1 MKNISSWS
9 IKNPIPIIL
18 LFVLLT
24 LSGVNSFMGM
34 RINNNPDIDFPLV
47 AVTAVRPGSAPAE
60 MEIQVTRL
68 IEDSLAGLS
77 GVRHINSQVV
87 DGVSTTTIEF
97 ELGTDTERA
106 TNDVRNAMSGLRAD
120 LPQDMQEPAVQR
132 IDITGDALITWVVRS
147 PTMTPEQISWFVD
160 NDISRTLLA
169 IKGVGEVNRSGGVD
183 REISVELDPDRL
195 ASYGLTAASVSQA
208 LAGVNSDQPGG
219 RVTVSGSERSI
230 RTLGAAGSIA
240 QLSETL
246 VPVSGGRTVRLGD
259 LGTVEDHW
267 SEPRRLARYNGQE
280 AITFNFLRSR
290 TASEVKIAKRVR
302 EAVAKIDADHPELTI
317 EQVTASV
324 EQIEESYVAS
334 LEALLLGAVLAVVV
348 VFIFLRDWRATFITA
363 TAMPMSLIP
372 AFAILGPLDQS
383 LNVVSLLALSLTIG
397 ILVDDAIVEIEN
409 IVRHMRDGK
418 PPYAASMEAADEI
431 GLAVVATTA
440 TIIAVFAPVGFMPGI
455 IGQFFKAFALAA
467 CVSVAFSLLVARTLT
482 PLMAAYLLKH
492 HKHDDKDPFWMSGY
506 LKALHWSLENRWKVF
521 AIGTVLF
528 LITAI
533 GVAPRVPFEF
543 SPGGDVGRAGFSVEL
558 PPGATLAQTDA
569 VVQRLTRDLRA
580 RPEVTSVYA
589 AIGGQDVN
597 QANVYADL
605 TDKGERKL
613 SQQEFARVMV
623 DGWKPIPG
631 ARIGAGVAQQGGGP
645 SDGTSYRFAILS
657 DNGAALQAAARKIE
671 AEMRTVPGLANV
683 VNTASIARPELLV
696 TPRPDQ
702 AALMGVSTSAIS
714 QTVRVATIGDVDQNL
729 PKYNLGDRQV
739 PIRLRLTPAAREDLS
754 VIENLRV
761 PTAGGTAVPLSA
773 VADIRFGAGPSQVLR
788 QDRSRIATITAE
800 LNGIRSGDA
809 GAAVAK
815 LPSVKNLPAGVR
827 EVPAGDAE
835 FIAEMITGFATAFG
849 TGILLMYAVLVLL
862 FRSFAYPITIMASLP
877 LAIGGAFVALM
888 IGGSSFSISS
898 LIGVLMLMGI
908 AAKNSILLVDYIIIA
923 EKEGR
928 PRMEAIMD
936 AAHKRARPIL
946 MTTFAMGAGM
956 LPVAVGWGADVEFRQ
971 PMAIAVVGGL
981 ISSTFL
987 SLLFIPPIFTIVDDI
1002 SGWGRR
1008 RMGKMF
1014 AGQHRTAVAPG
1025 AVPNTGSHEVETPA
1039 E

>member
-18 LFVLLT
+18 LFTLLT
-24 LSGVNSFMGM
+24 IAGLLSFNSM

-47 AVTAVRPGSAPAE
+47 SVVAARPGAAPSE
-60 MEIQVTRL
+60 MEVQVTRL

-77 GVRHINSQVV
+77 GVRHINSQVM
-87 DGVSTTTIEF
+87 DGVSQTTIEF

-120 LPQDMQEPAVQR
+120 LPQDMQEPSVQR
-132 IDITGDALITWVVRS
+132 IDITGDALITWVIRS
-147 PTMTPEQISWFVD
+147 STMTPEEISWFVD
-160 NDISRTLLA
+160 NDVSRTLLA

-183 REISVELDPDRL
+183 REIAVELDPDRL
-195 ASYGLTAASVSQA
+195 ASYGLTAAAVSQA
-208 LAGVNSDQPGG
+208 LTGVNSDQPGG
-219 RVTVSGSERSI
+219 RVTISGSERSI
-230 RTLGAAGSIA
+230 RTLGAAGSIE
-240 QLSETL
+240 QLRETL
-246 VPVSGGRTVRLGD
+246 IPLGGGRTVRLGD

-290 TASEVKIAKRVR
+290 SASEVKIAEKVR
-302 EAVAKIDADHPELTI
+302 EAVAKIDEDHPELEI
-317 EQVTASV
+317 QQVTASV
-324 EQIEESYVAS
+324 EQIEESYIAS
-334 LEALLLGAVLAVVV
+334 LEALLLGAVLAVIV
-348 VFIFLRDWRATFITA
+348 VFIFLRDWRATLITA
-363 TAMPMSLIP
+363 VAMPLSLIP
-372 AFAILGPLDQS
+372 TFAVLEPLGQS

-418 PPYAASMEAADEI
+418 SPYSASMEAADEI

-467 CVSVAFSLLVARTLT
+467 CVSVAFSLVVARTLT

-492 HKHDDKDPFWMSGY
+492 HKHEDRDPFWMSSY
-506 LKALHWSLENRWKVF
+506 LKSLSWSLKNRWKVF
-521 AIGTVLF
+521 AIGTALF
-528 LITAI
+528 I
-533 GVAPRVPFEF
+533 GCGFLATKVPFEF
-543 SPGGDVGRAGFSVEL
+543 QPSGDVGRAGFSVEL

-569 VVQRLTRDLRA
+569 IVQRLTRDLRA

-589 AIGGQDVN
+589 SVGGQEVN

-605 TDKGERKL
+605 TDKGDRNL
-613 SQQEFARVMV
+613 SQQAFARAMV
-623 DGWKPIPG
+623 DSWKDIPG
-631 ARIGAGVAQQGGGP
+631 ARIGAGIAQQGGGP
-645 SDGTSYRFAILS
+645 SDGTSYTFSILS
-657 DNGAALQAAARKIE
+657 DSGDALIAAARQVE

-683 VNTASIARPELLV
+683 VNTAAIARPEILV

-714 QTVRVATIGDVDQNL
+714 QAIRVATIGDVDQNL

-739 PIRLRLTPAAREDLS
+739 PIRLRLTADAREDLS

-761 PTAGGTAVPLSA
+761 PTATGGAVPLSA
-773 VADIRFGAGPSQVLR
+773 VADISFGAGPSQVLR
-788 QDRSRIATITAE
+788 QDRSRIASITAE
-800 LNGIRSGDA
+800 LDGIRSGEA
-809 GAAVAK
+809 GALVQK
-815 LPSVKNLPAGVR
+815 LPSVQNLPEGVR
-827 EVPAGDAE
+827 QVPAGDQE
-835 FIAEMITGFATAFG
+835 FIAEMINGFAIAFM
-849 TGILLMYAVLVLL
+849 TGVLLMYAVLVLL

-908 AAKNSILLVDYIIIA
+908 AAKNSILLVDYIVIA
-923 EKEGR
+923 EQEGMSR
-928 PRMEAIMD
+928 LEAIMD

-956 LPVAVGWGADVEFRQ
+956 IPVAVGWGADVEFRQ

-987 SLLFIPPIFTIVDDI
+987 SLLFIPPIFTIVDDV
-1002 SGWGRR
+1002 SGFIRR
-1008 RMGKMF
+1008 RMGGMF
-1014 AGQHRTAVAPG
+1014 ASQHQTQP
-1025 AVPNTGSHEVETPA
+1025 VEPAPA

>member
-9 IKNPIPIIL
+9 IRNPIPIIL
-18 LFVLLT
+18 LFTLLT
-24 LSGVNSFMGM
+24 IGGVLSFLSM

-47 AVTAVRPGSAPAE
+47 AVTAVRPGAAPSE
-60 MEIQVTRL
+60 MEVQVTRL

-77 GVRHINSQVV
+77 GVRHINSQIT
-87 DGVSTTTIEF
+87 DGVSSTTIEF

-120 LPQDMQEPAVQR
+120 LPQDMQEPGVQR
-132 IDITGDALITWVVRS
+132 IDITGDALITWVVS
-147 PTMTPEQISWFVD
+147 SETMTPEEISWYVD
-160 NDISRTLLA
+160 NDISRALLA
-169 IKGVGEVNRSGGVD
+169 IKGVGEVNRGGGVD
-183 REISVELDPDRL
+183 REIAVELDPDRL
-195 ASYGLTAASVSQA
+195 ASYGLTAAAVSQA
-208 LAGVNSDQPGG
+208 LTSVNSDQPGG
-219 RVTVSGSERSI
+219 RVTISGAERSI
-230 RTLGAAGSIA
+230 RTLGAATSIEA
-240 QLSETL
+240 LRETL
-246 VPVSGGRTVRLGD
+246 VPLSGGRSVRLGD
-259 LGTVEDHW
+259 LGRVEDHW

-290 TASEVKIAKRVR
+290 SASEVKIAERVR
-302 EAVAKIDADHPELTI
+302 EAVAKIDEENPDLTI
-317 EQVTASV
+317 RQVTASV
-324 EQIEESYVAS
+324 EEIEESYIAS
-334 LEALLLGAVLAVVV
+334 LEALLLGAALAVVV

-363 TAMPMSLIP
+363 TAIPMSLIP
-372 AFAILGPLDQS
+372 TFMVLEPLGQS
-383 LNVVSLLALSLTIG
+383 LNGISLLALSLTIG

-418 PPYAASMEAADEI
+418 SPYSASMEAADEI

-440 TIIAVFAPVGFMPGI
+440 TIIAVFAPVGAMPGI

-467 CVSVAFSLLVARTLT
+467 CVSVAFSLVVARTLT

-492 HKHDDKDPFWMSGY
+492 QKHEDADPFWMSGY
-506 LKALHWSLENRWKVF
+506 LKALGWSLRNRWKVF
-521 AIGTVLF
+521 LMGTGLMLGCIGIVMSGAI
-528 LITAI
+528 
-533 GVAPRVPFEF
+533 PFEF
-543 SPGGDVGRAGFSVEL
+543 LASGDRARAGFSVEL

-569 VVQRLTRDLRA
+569 VVQRLTRDLRQ

-589 AIGGQDVN
+589 SIGGQEVN

-605 TDKGERKL
+605 TDKGDRDL
-613 SQQEFARVMV
+613 SQQQFARVMV
-623 DGWKPIPG
+623 DSWKPIPG

-657 DNGAALQAAARKIE
+657 DNGAALTAAARAVE

-683 VNTASIARPELLV
+683 VNTAAIARPEILV

-702 AALMGVSTSAIS
+702 AAMMGVSTSAIS
-714 QTVRVATIGDVDQNL
+714 QAVRVATIGDVDQNL

-739 PIRLRLTPAAREDLS
+739 PIRLRLTRDAREDLS
-754 VIENLRV
+754 VLETLRV
-761 PTAGGTAVPLSA
+761 PTANGTSVPLSA

-788 QDRSRIATITAE
+788 QDRSRVATISAE
-800 LNGIRSGDA
+800 LDGIRSGEA
-809 GAAVAK
+809 AAAVSR
-815 LPSVKNLPAGVR
+815 LPTVQNLPAGVR
-827 EVPAGDAE
+827 QVPAGDEE
-835 FIAEMITGFATAFG
+835 FIQEMIIGFAVAFG

-862 FRSFAYPITIMASLP
+862 FKSFAYPITIMASLP

-923 EKEGR
+923 EQEGQSR
-928 PRMEAIMD
+928 LEAILD

-956 LPVAVGWGADVEFRQ
+956 LPVALGWGADVEFRS

-1002 SGWGRR
+1002 AGFFKR
-1008 RMGKMF
+1008 RMSKMF
-1014 AGQHRTAVAPG
+1014 ASQRHAPG
-1025 AVPNTGSHEVETPA
+1025 QAASPA

>member
-9 IKNPIPIIL
+9 IRNPIPIIL
-18 LFVLLT
+18 LFTLLT
-24 LSGVNSFMGM
+24 IGGVLSFLSM

-47 AVTAVRPGSAPAE
+47 AVTAVRPGAAPSE
-60 MEIQVTRL
+60 MEVQVTRL

-77 GVRHINSQVV
+77 GVRHINSQIT
-87 DGVSTTTIEF
+87 DGVSSTTIEF

-120 LPQDMQEPAVQR
+120 LPQDMQEPGVQR
-132 IDITGDALITWVVRS
+132 IDITGDALITWVVS
-147 PTMTPEQISWFVD
+147 SETMTPEEISWYVD
-160 NDISRTLLA
+160 NDISRALLA
-169 IKGVGEVNRSGGVD
+169 IKGVGEVNRGGGVD
-183 REISVELDPDRL
+183 REIAVELDPDRL
-195 ASYGLTAASVSQA
+195 ASYGLTAAAVSQA
-208 LAGVNSDQPGG
+208 LTSVNSDQPGG
-219 RVTVSGSERSI
+219 RVTISGAERSI
-230 RTLGAAGSIA
+230 RTLGAATSIEA
-240 QLSETL
+240 LRETL
-246 VPVSGGRTVRLGD
+246 VPLSGGRSVRLGD
-259 LGTVEDHW
+259 LGRVEDHW

-290 TASEVKIAKRVR
+290 SASEVKIAERVR
-302 EAVAKIDADHPELTI
+302 EAVAKIDEENPDLTI
-317 EQVTASV
+317 RQVTASV
-324 EQIEESYVAS
+324 EEIEESYIAS
-334 LEALLLGAVLAVVV
+334 LEALLLGAALAVVV

-363 TAMPMSLIP
+363 TAIPMSLIP
-372 AFAILGPLDQS
+372 TFMVLEPLGQS
-383 LNVVSLLALSLTIG
+383 LNGISLLALSLTIG

-418 PPYAASMEAADEI
+418 SPYSASMEAADEI

-440 TIIAVFAPVGFMPGI
+440 TIIAVFAPVGAMPGI

-467 CVSVAFSLLVARTLT
+467 CVSVAFSLVVARTLT

-492 HKHDDKDPFWMSGY
+492 QKHEDADPFWMSGY
-506 LKALHWSLENRWKVF
+506 LKALGWSLRNRWKVF
-521 AIGTVLF
+521 LMGTGLMLGCIGIVMSGAI
-528 LITAI
+528 
-533 GVAPRVPFEF
+533 PFEF
-543 SPGGDVGRAGFSVEL
+543 LASGDRARAGFSVEL

-569 VVQRLTRDLRA
+569 VVQRLTRDLRQ

-589 AIGGQDVN
+589 SIGGQEVN

-605 TDKGERKL
+605 TDKGDRDL
-613 SQQEFARVMV
+613 SQQQFARVMV
-623 DGWKPIPG
+623 DSWKPIPG

-657 DNGAALQAAARKIE
+657 DNGAALTAAARAVE

-683 VNTASIARPELLV
+683 VNTAAIARPEILV

-702 AALMGVSTSAIS
+702 AAMMGVSTSAIS
-714 QTVRVATIGDVDQNL
+714 QAVRVATIGDVDQNL

-739 PIRLRLTPAAREDLS
+739 PIRLRLTRDAREDLS
-754 VIENLRV
+754 VLETLRV
-761 PTAGGTAVPLSA
+761 PTANGTSVPLSA

-788 QDRSRIATITAE
+788 QDRSRVATISAE
-800 LNGIRSGDA
+800 LDGIRSGEA
-809 GAAVAK
+809 AAAVSR
-815 LPSVKNLPAGVR
+815 LPTVQNLPAGVR
-827 EVPAGDAE
+827 QVPAGDEE
-835 FIAEMITGFATAFG
+835 FIQEMIIGFAVAFG

-862 FRSFAYPITIMASLP
+862 FKSFAYPITIMASLP

-923 EKEGR
+923 EQEGQSR
-928 PRMEAIMD
+928 LEAILD

-956 LPVAVGWGADVEFRQ
+956 LPVALGWGADVEFRS

-1002 SGWGRR
+1002 AGFFKGR
-1008 RMGKMF
+1008 MSEMF
-1014 AGQHRTAVAPG
+1014 ASQRHAPG
-1025 AVPNTGSHEVETPA
+1025 QAVGPA